1 MAFQQQRRKLQLQA
15 AYKQSET
22 SKGKILV
29 PSKAAEFIFD
39 QKGEGKT
46 QQRSRL
52 LKDKGLVF
60 IIVPPNFD
68 MLGSEKD
75 IELAKRLIQDKLR
88 PQRIEVVNTSKAQMS
103 TKDTARL
110 NMPIKEKSILEK
122 QKNDGFSQIIRLT
135 NMQKKTLK
143 MFKTAKEKEYEKVYD
158 EYIKARDNLW
168 KIRDKSVGQA
178 PKEASSMNSMS
189 KFAAKL
195 KIKGYTKFAQQV
207 EQAVQPSP
215 IKVDDLQTEEK
226 KPYRVWDSENLVMEP
241 SDISNDQELD
251 NFLDVLY
258 EDLQEVNSEYAE
270 HLTETVFGTP
280 TNRRPV
286 KFDTVI
292 KKTTARDWH
301 SKIMDKAKSR
311 Q

>member
-1 MAFQQQRRKLQLQA
+1 MQIDF
-15 AYKQSET
+15 
-22 SKGKILV
+22 GI
-29 PSKAAEFIFD
+29 
-39 QKGEGKT
+39 
-46 QQRSRL
+46 
-52 LKDKGLVF
+52 
-60 IIVPPNFD
+60 
-68 MLGSEKD
+68 
-75 IELAKRLIQDKLR
+75 
-88 PQRIEVVNTSKAQMS
+88 
-103 TKDTARL
+103 
-110 NMPIKEKSILEK
+110 NMK
-122 QKNDGFSQIIRLT
+122 QKQKQI
-135 NMQKKTLK
+135 
-143 MFKTAKEKEYEKVYD
+143 KTAKEKEYEKAYD

-168 KIRDKSVGQA
+168 KIRDKSVAPA
-178 PKEASSMNSMS
+178 PKEASNMNSMS

-207 EQAVQPSP
+207 EQAVQPTP
-215 IKVDDLQTEEK
+215 PLKVDDDLQTEEK

-270 HLTETVFGTP
+270 HLAETVFGTP
-280 TNRRPV
+280 TSHRPV

-301 SKIMDKAKSR
+301 SKVMDKAKNR